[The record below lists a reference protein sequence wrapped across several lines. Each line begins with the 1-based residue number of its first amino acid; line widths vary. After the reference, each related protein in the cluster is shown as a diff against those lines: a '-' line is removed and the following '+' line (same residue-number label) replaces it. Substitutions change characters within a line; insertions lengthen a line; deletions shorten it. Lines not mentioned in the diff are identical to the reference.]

1 MCDTPSCG
9 RSVCPTSYLVIHTVL
24 PINFLRG
31 FLEFNHI
38 LASVCFFSWFD
49 FLLFH
54 MPHGGGGGGRSARC
68 WGGGWGGG
76 GGGAEYGQIAEI
88 LSTRSRLAVL
98 SFCIELNTQCF

>member
-31 FLEFNHI
+31 FLEFSHI

-54 MPHGGGGGGRSARC
+54 MPLMGVGVGGDLQGVGVGVGEGQNMARLLR
-68 WGGGWGGG
+68 
-76 GGGAEYGQIAEI
+76 Y
-88 LSTRSRLAVL
+88 
-98 SFCIELNTQCF
+98 